1 MTGVMLLEI
10 LIVVAAGGGFALA
23 RHIHKEK
30 AKGQPL
36 VCPLDSD
43 CHTVVHSQFST
54 FLNVPMEVWGMVYYA
69 ITFIAYTLLVLYP
82 PMKTPTLTLGLL
94 ILTTFAFLFSLY
106 LTAIQAFV
114 LKQWCTWCLTSA
126 AFCLIIF
133 SFAMVALPFDFLS
146 LFP

>member
-1 MTGVMLLEI
+1 MLLEL
-10 LIVVAAGGGFALA
+10 LIMVTAGGGFALA
-23 RHIHKEK
+23 QHIHKEK

-54 FLNVPMEVWGMVYYA
+54 FLTVPMEVWGMVYYSL
-69 ITFIAYTLLVLYP
+69 TFLAYGAVIWYP
-82 PMKTPTLTLGLL
+82 VIKTPTLTLTLL
-94 ILTTFAFLFSLY
+94 TLTTFAFLFSLY
-106 LTAIQAFV
+106 LTAVQAFV

-133 SFAMVALPFDFLS
+133 SFALVALPFDFLS
-146 LFP
+146 LFS